1 MSMADRRPDAVIVG
15 AGIAGSALMAWLK
28 PVQTVINGVPFGRPY
43 QFTNQCSITISGD
56 TMRARANLK
65 PLFCLMALLGA
76 GLFMPSATAAT
87 FVYVGNADS
96 QDVTILELKSSGDLT
111 PVETTAVPRPAQPRG
126 SLPLAGS
133 PDKKRLSVRLRQ
145 QADFAVNPA
154 IDCETRQTN

>member
-111 PVETTAVPRPAQPRG
+111 PVETPAGSSPRKSGGPRPVTVRPATTG
-126 SLPLAGS
+126 LLF
-133 PDKKRLSVRLRQ
+133 RLSLE
-145 QADFAVNPA
+145 AHL
-154 IDCETRQTN
+154 